1 MHTNTH
7 TCSYLANAA
16 LSVRFVPPPPRV
28 PETGGSVEVCTEVV
42 AGQLAPGRTAVL
54 TLSTNDIGSA
64 QGKSQLQSALS
75 HTHTHTHTYTSLFI
89 HLFILSLNCHFRVPG
104 LQ

>member
-54 TLSTNDIGSA
+54 TLSTNDINSA

-75 HTHTHTHTYTSLFI
+75 HTHTHTHPYSFTYSY
-89 HLFILSLNCHFRVPG
+89 
-104 LQ
+104 